1 MSDFNKGDF
10 TQQGV
15 DGHVRATLRLN
26 EKRYVELDLTTNED
40 ARGCTI
46 SGNVHDRLNN
56 LDYPIGAAKT
66 ISSKTITEN
75 GTYNA
80 SADDCDGYNPVTVNV
95 PQPSGNIAITENT
108 AEDEPLNIAQYAT
121 ATVNVPVPAP
131 ERHYIVN
138 NEEYTSIVQGGIS
151 GITLPGVYFYA
162 PDVTLIIDG
171 VSQTLRGFVD
181 SASTTVRYVSPEDT
195 INLKIIIT
203 EDYLGAGIFSG
214 TLIPTTDTEP
224 TPHTITIYYEG
235 EKKYWQIVKVDSN
248 SDAPFSKILN
258 YYFVNDNVT
267 YTGSMITKLVQL
279 QNGAHLDSAIEVYPD
294 GAYIYCVSGLDTS
307 YIISS
312 AYEQNITY
320 GRYSKQNNSNVSSEC
335 NLAFLTYKTTVRQEV
350 NYGNLE

>member
-1 MSDFNKGDF
+1 MKQIVDKLNKIAKKIDESVGIPQTDLIIDSLDAI
-10 TQQGV
+10 TKAYGGTPNDSNLIV
-15 DGHVRATLRLN
+15 DKL
-26 EKRYVELDLTTNED
+26 ED
-40 ARGCTI
+40 I
-46 SGNVHDRLNN
+46 YNN
-56 LDYPIGAAKT
+56 
-66 ISSKTITEN
+66 ISSVPTGNIEITEN
-75 GTYNA
+75 GENI
-80 SADDCDGYNPVTVNV
+80 NV
-95 PQPSGNIAITENT
+95 AP
-108 AEDEPLNIAQYAT
+108 YAT